1 MQLNA
6 YIDHTLLKPTATPAE
21 IQTLCEE
28 AKQYQF
34 HAVCVNG
41 CYVALAHQALIG
53 SPVQVAA
60 VVGFPLGA
68 MSQAA
73 KQFEAQQC
81 IADGAS
87 EIDLVLNL
95 GWLKAGQTEAVASE
109 IRAVKQTIGPALLK
123 VILETCYLTEAEK
136 RQACELAVQAGAD
149 FVKTST
155 GFGSGGATFA
165 DVALMK
171 QTVGDRAQVKASGG
185 IKQVA
190 DAIRMI
196 ELGATRLGTSA
207 GVRLVS
213 SSSVHPDLPIL

>member
-1 MQLNA
+1 MQLST
-6 YIDHTLLKPTATPAE
+6 YIDHTLLRPTATPAE
-21 IQTLCEE
+21 IQTLCAE

-41 CYVALAHQALIG
+41 CYVALAREALTG
-53 SPVQVAA
+53 SSVQVAA

-73 KQFEAQQC
+73 KVFEAQQC
-81 IADGAS
+81 IADGAT

-95 GWLKAGQTEAVASE
+95 GWLKAGQPEAVLTE
-109 IRAVKQTIGPALLK
+109 LRTVKQVIGSALLK
-123 VILETCYLTEAEK
+123 VILETCYLTDTEK

-171 QTVGDRAQVKASGG
+171 QVVGDRAQVKASGG

-190 DAIRMI
+190 DAICMI
-196 ELGATRLGTSA
+196 ELGAARLGTSA
-207 GVRLVS
+207 GVQLVS
-213 SSSVHPDLPIL
+213 SGEVRPDPPIS

>member
-1 MQLNA
+1 MQLNT
-6 YIDHTLLKPTATPAE
+6 YIDHTLLKPTATPE
-21 IQTLCEE
+21 QIHQLCAE

-41 CYVALAHQALIG
+41 CYVALAQQLLADSDVL
-53 SPVQVAA
+53 VAA

-73 KQFEAQQC
+73 KLFETQQC
-81 IADGAS
+81 LQEGAD

-95 GWLKAGQTEAVASE
+95 GWLKAGQTEAVAAE
-109 IRAVKQTIGPALLK
+109 LKVIKQTIGSKTLK
-123 VILETCYLTEAEK
+123 VILETCYLTDAEK
-136 RQACELAVQAGAD
+136 QQACELAIAAEAD

-165 DVALMK
+165 DVVLLK
-171 QTVGDRAQVKASGG
+171 QTVGNRAQVKASGG

-190 DAIRMI
+190 DAIKLI

-207 GVRLVS
+207 GVQLMR
-213 SSSVHPDLPIL
+213 